1 MKVKV
6 SVEREG
12 NLSKSRKA
20 LKVKESVKVSLRETL
35 KKNRVTLDV
44 TAAWKSRE
52 ALKVKESVESQG
64 KR

>member
-1 MKVKV
+1 MKVKG
-6 SVEREG
+6 SVE
-12 NLSKSRKA
+12 
-20 LKVKESVKVSLRETL
+20 VSLREAL

-64 KR
+64 KL